1 MIYSLCI
8 YSVSFLLQ
16 CNVLFSTFR
25 FWRQAFRLTHD
36 AKNKRWWKSTDT
48 VIRILALLPWY
59 PSCNDSLEWPSAVSP
74 GESLV
79 LSFQSWD
86 ACVEDQTQRALT
98 VQKRVAGNWDQ
109 YTVKEH
115 VNSTLSEEV
124 CLQLLYILKNYYIIV
139 RLTLIAY

>member
-1 MIYSLCI
+1 M
-8 YSVSFLLQ
+8 
-16 CNVLFSTFR
+16 
-25 FWRQAFRLTHD
+25 
-36 AKNKRWWKSTDT
+36 
-48 VIRILALLPWY
+48 
-59 PSCNDSLEWPSAVSP
+59 
-74 GESLV
+74 V

-86 ACVEDQTQRALT
+86 ACVKDQTQRALT

-109 YTVKEH
+109 YTVKKH